1 MLLLCAVNYDII
13 ILLVTA
19 IPNHSNC
26 ITEKEPG
33 LTFIKLL
40 QEPRAEILQ
49 LLQQLLKLQNKLY
62 PFIYGLRHLINSPK
76 IHICV
81 LDLWWAL
88 VKLCV
93 IISSVQR
100 RGLVAGALPDHRRE
114 RLYPQQLCGSIWLH
128 PSRRVNPFIFF
139 SLSLSLSMWHLSV
152 FHQAHGK
159 INPQTL
165 CSLELSVLLLLL
177 WIRNLTLK
185 E

>member
-139 SLSLSLSMWHLSV
+139 LSLSPSRCDTYLSFTKCM
-152 FHQAHGK
+152 
-159 INPQTL
+159 
-165 CSLELSVLLLLL
+165 E
-177 WIRNLTLK
+177 RLTLK
-185 E
+185 RCVLWSFQYYYFYCELEIWP